1 MRYWRSSANAT
12 SWCHA
17 TRSGGSS
24 SAKASASKKTVFA
37 TEQDRP
43 DIARR
48 RAWWKR
54 HQLKID
60 PARLVFIDETWAK
73 TNMTRTHGWW
83 RRGSPLRA
91 QVPHGHW
98 RTMTF
103 LAALRHDRIAAP
115 SVIDGPINGESF
127 RAYVEQVLVPTLQ
140 PGDIVVMD
148 NLGSHKGI
156 AIRKAIRAVDAR
168 LVFLP
173 PYSPDLNPIEQVFA
187 KLKILLRK
195 AEERTIEGVWRR
207 IGSLLQHFTPQEC
220 ANYLRKDILEDYAR
234 HVDQAGQLA
243 LLSGWTGID
252 FSTYQPD
259 QAVQYV
265 ESNAIQSMVENF
277 TLRSDR
283 PVRIGDL
290 ATLSRVGARSPF
302 VVGSPQ
308 DVADELIAWAEETD
322 VDGFNLFRLVVPET
336 LNAFVDLV
344 VPELQSRGVYKTAY
358 REGALREKLFPGRG
372 ARLPAVHP
380 AQAFAA
386 PGFIGE

>member
-1 MRYWRSSANAT
+1 M
-12 SWCHA
+12 
-17 TRSGGSS
+17 
-24 SAKASASKKTVFA
+24 FA

-48 RAWWKR
+48 RARWKR

-83 RRGSPLRA
+83 RRGFPLRA

-103 LAALRHDRIAAP
+103 LAALRHDRITAP
-115 SVIDGPINGESF
+115 CVIDGPINGESF
-127 RAYVEQVLVPTLQ
+127 RAYAEQVLVPTLQ

-148 NLGSHKGI
+148 NLGSHKGT

-220 ANYLRKDILEDYAR
+220 ANYLRN
-234 HVDQAGQLA
+234 AG
-243 LLSGWTGID
+243 
-252 FSTYQPD
+252 Y
-259 QAVQYV
+259 
-265 ESNAIQSMVENF
+265 
-277 TLRSDR
+277 
-283 PVRIGDL
+283 
-290 ATLSRVGARSPF
+290 
-302 VVGSPQ
+302 GS
-308 DVADELIAWAEETD
+308 I
-322 VDGFNLFRLVVPET
+322 
-336 LNAFVDLV
+336 
-344 VPELQSRGVYKTAY
+344 
-358 REGALREKLFPGRG
+358 
-372 ARLPAVHP
+372 
-380 AQAFAA
+380 
-386 PGFIGE
+386 